1 MHLTRHATYCSD
13 LSINIVYTWFVLGE
27 KCPCGAWVAP
37 AFHIGSGK
45 VDKIPSQPVTPR
57 MHVPATSDISE
68 PQSTPQP
75 QPHQIG
81 AVAAFP
87 SPGGGSGRPTGNLS
101 LPERTTAATAR
112 LSSVHPVAAVQPR
125 MATSAAA
132 AATTVPFS
140 QNVTVELVPVEPQSG
155 EVARDERSAEQVR
168 NPNRDLESGITNIR
182 MNVDS

>member
-132 AATTVPFS
+132 ATTVPFS